1 MNERWNEHELHRVH
15 EAARNR
21 ARRLRAEA
29 IADFWHSLYA
39 ALDAAS
45 DTAGRAARRLAH
57 RIRHHR
63 AVRQAIS
70 ES

>member
-29 IADFWHSLYA
+29 ISDFWDSLQA
-39 ALDAAS
+39 ALDAAG